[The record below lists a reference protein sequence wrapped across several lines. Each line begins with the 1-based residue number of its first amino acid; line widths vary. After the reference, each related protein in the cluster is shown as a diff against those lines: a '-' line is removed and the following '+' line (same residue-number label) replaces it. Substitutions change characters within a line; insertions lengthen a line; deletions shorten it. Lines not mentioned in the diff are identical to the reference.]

1 MTKEP
6 PQLELRIGP
15 PHISSHPLTFME
27 EERTPPI
34 GAIDDPRVTRDG
46 FRLRLWMR
54 RR

>member
-15 PHISSHPLTFME
+15 PTTPSHLLTFME
-27 EERTPPI
+27 ERTLPI
-34 GAIDDPRVTRDG
+34 GNIDDPRVTRDG
-46 FRLRLWMR
+46 FRLHLWLR